1 MSERVTMPALGE
13 SVTEGTVTRWL
24 KNVGDRVE
32 VDEPLLEVSTDK
44 VDTEIPSPVA
54 GVLEQILAGED
65 DTVPVGADLAVIGDG
80 SGASAEGGGEQEQP
94 QQEQAPAEEAP
105 EAQAQEEQ
113 APPAEAP
120 STEQPEQ
127 PATSEPEHAQAQGA
141 SGGDGGSSGGETV
154 TMPALGESVT
164 EGTVTRW
171 LKAEGDDVAVDEP
184 LLEVSTDKVDT
195 EIPSPVAG
203 KLTKILVNEDDTVPV
218 GADLAIIGG
227 TAGGGQ
233 APAQQAPASS
243 RHRPSSRHPHRSR
256 PRPSSRHRSRS
267 SPRPRRRPRTSSRSS
282 PQPRLRRPPP
292 RRVPRPQRRRRMP
305 RRT

>member
-24 KNVGDRVE
+24 KNVGDKVE

-54 GVLEQILAGED
+54 GTLQEILAQED

-80 SGASAEGGGEQEQP
+80 DAPAQAAPAPEQAHEQAQEQAQEQP
-94 QQEQAPAEEAP
+94 QAQAAAPAP
-105 EAQAQEEQ
+105 
-113 APPAEAP
+113 EAP
-120 STEQPEQ
+120 STEQEPQ
-127 PATSEPEHAQAQGA
+127 PATSEPEAQQAAAPQA
-141 SGGDGGSSGGETV
+141 ASSGTEGGGGQTV

-203 KLTKILVNEDDTVPV
+203 KLT
-218 GADLAIIGG
+218 
-227 TAGGGQ
+227 
-233 APAQQAPASS
+233 
-243 RHRPSSRHPHRSR
+243 
-256 PRPSSRHRSRS
+256 
-267 SPRPRRRPRTSSRSS
+267 
-282 PQPRLRRPPP
+282 
-292 RRVPRPQRRRRMP
+292 
-305 RRT
+305 

>member
-105 EAQAQEEQ
+105 AAQAQEEQ

-233 APAQQAPASS
+233 APAQRAGT
-243 RHRPSSRHPHRSR
+243 RPRSRHPHRSR
-256 PRPSSRHRSRS
+256 HPAQQQAPEQEQ
-267 SPRPRRRPRTSSRSS
+267 PAAAPA
-282 PQPRLRRPPP
+282 PQDEQPQQPAAEAAPAPAP